1 MLTRSAARK
10 RPAAVDLS
18 ASQVVAALREMYPTR
33 AYAFFEQ
40 VANGTGWAGRR
51 YGDAMALS
59 LWPSRGLDLYGFE
72 VKVSRSDWKREVDDP
87 AKADDI
93 ARYCDFWFIATPA
106 GLIDVT
112 ELPPTWGLIE
122 VDASKKAGIVQQA
135 TRLDAKVLDRAFVA
149 ALLRRQSESLDGL
162 LREARNE
169 GRNEGAANGSPDIS
183 LRLERAESQLNDL
196 REIVATFD
204 KASGLTL
211 SRGWPEVSSVGKA
224 VKLLLD
230 GEYRADHAVRLKT
243 EAEMLRSTAAKLEK
257 EAAMIQKIRGT
268 DDGAVEASP

>member
-1 MLTRSAARK
+1 MSRSAARK
-10 RPAAVDLS
+10 RPAVVDMS
-18 ASQVVAALREMYPTR
+18 ASFVVAALREMYPTR

-40 VANGTGWAGRR
+40 VANGTGWTGRR

-72 VKVSRSDWKREVDDP
+72 VKVSRSDWKREVEDP

-122 VDASKKAGIVQQA
+122 VNANKKATIAHQA
-135 TRLDAKVLDRAFVA
+135 TRLEAKTLDRKFVA

-162 LREARNE
+162 LREARIA
-169 GRNEGAANGSPDIS
+169 GRNEGAVTGSPDIA
-183 LRLERAESQLNDL
+183 LRLERTESQLSDL
-196 REIVATFD
+196 REIVDKFD

-230 GEYRADHAVRLKT
+230 GEYRADHVVRLRN
-243 EAEMLRSTAAKLEK
+243 EAEAMRSTATKLEK
-257 EAAMIQKIRGT
+257 EAEMIQKIRGAG
-268 DDGAVEASP
+268 DDAEAIR